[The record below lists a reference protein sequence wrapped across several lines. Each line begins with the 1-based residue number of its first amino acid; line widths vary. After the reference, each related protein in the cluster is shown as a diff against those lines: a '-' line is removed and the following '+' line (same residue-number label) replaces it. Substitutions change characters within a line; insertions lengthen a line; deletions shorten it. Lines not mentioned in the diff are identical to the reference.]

1 MIKRS
6 VVDGYVDGRKEQE
19 NPELPGRRGFLL
31 GSVSALGGLVVG
43 PPALALPTRRER
55 LLSFYNKHT
64 GETVKT
70 AYWAPQE
77 GYIEQSLREISFIL
91 RDHRNDKVKLIDPK
105 LLDQMYALQLE
116 LSPRQPI
123 HVISAYRSP
132 ETNAMLRRRSRRVAK
147 DSLHMRGK
155 AVDIRMPDRRISE
168 LYRTAR
174 ALQAGG
180 VGYYPRSNFIH
191 LDTGSVRTWR

>member
-1 MIKRS
+1 MA
-6 VVDGYVDGRKEQE
+6 
-19 NPELPGRRGFLL
+19 
-31 GSVSALGGLVVG
+31 ALGGLVVCS
-43 PPALALPTRRER
+43 PALALSTQRER

-64 GETVKT
+64 GETVRA
-70 AYWAPQE
+70 AYWVPRE
-77 GYIEQSLREISFIL
+77 GYIDQSLREISFIL

-105 LLDQMYALQLE
+105 LLDQMYALQLQ
-116 LSPRQPI
+116 LNPHQPI
-123 HVISAYRSP
+123 HVISGYRSP

-147 DSLHMRGK
+147 DSLHMRGM

-180 VGYYPRSNFIH
+180 VGYYPRSNFVH
-191 LDTGSVRTWR
+191 LDTGSVRTWS